1 MHVFFFFFFGWEQNA
16 CLKVREEWKIVEDVN
31 CVHRHTAS
39 KDQMTIF
46 LHSLVIHN
54 ISQETHI

>member
-1 MHVFFFFFFGWEQNA
+1 MHVFFFFFVGWEQNA
-16 CLKVREEWKIVEDVN
+16 CLKVREQWKIVEDV
-31 CVHRHTAS
+31 VLRHTAS

-54 ISQETHI
+54 MSQETHI

>member
-1 MHVFFFFFFGWEQNA
+1 MSFFFGWEQNA

-31 CVHRHTAS
+31 CVLRHTAS